1 MKTQLLVLCT
11 LLFSSGFYAQEVISS
26 QGESYSNSS
35 GSIDFTVGEP
45 VTFTGTDGSNS
56 ITQGFHQT
64 NWSVVDIIH
73 HSPDFEASIYP
84 NPTSELMHIKTS
96 DFNNVHYTL
105 YDSKGKLVIQNEL
118 AGALSAI
125 QIAKLAPG
133 KYSLTLYRQ
142 KELLKTFKLIKTQ

>member
-11 LLFSSGFYAQEVISS
+11 LLFSFGLHAQEVISS

-45 VTFTGTDGSNS
+45 VIFTGTDGSNS
-56 ITQGFHQT
+56 ITQGFHQSS
-64 NWSVVDIIH
+64 WSVVDMVH

-96 DFNNVHYTL
+96 DFNHVHYTL
-105 YDSKGKLVIQNEL
+105 YDSKGKLVLQNEL
-118 AGALSAI
+118 SGVLSEI
-125 QIAKLAPG
+125 QVAKLAPG
-133 KYSLTLYRQ
+133 NYSLALYRQ

>member
-1 MKTQLLVLCT
+1 
-11 LLFSSGFYAQEVISS
+11 
-26 QGESYSNSS
+26 
-35 GSIDFTVGEP
+35 
-45 VTFTGTDGSNS
+45 
-56 ITQGFHQT
+56 
-64 NWSVVDIIH
+64 
-73 HSPDFEASIYP
+73 
-84 NPTSELMHIKTS
+84 MHIKTS